1 MGLHHEVLSAANYLA
16 VLIGLATINIQIE
29 KMFPIA
35 PRQVQAQGWE
45 QTQPANCQ
53 SEDMLQEST
62 NLRPGSSEYFATNSA
77 KMCLKSFLV
86 SGQSGSDTEKQ
97 NLGATQQLSISNI

>member
-35 PRQVQAQGWE
+35 PRQVQVRVWV
-45 QTQPANCQ
+45 QPANCQ
-53 SEDMLQEST
+53 SEDMLQESA
-62 NLRPGSSEYFATNSA
+62 NLRAGSCEHFGLNAVFGLFS
-77 KMCLKSFLV
+77 L
-86 SGQSGSDTEKQ
+86 D
-97 NLGATQQLSISNI
+97 